1 MNTLHRIFASL
12 VIVLL
17 AMQVTFAQE
26 GMSITEDIKE
36 VMNDL
41 DARQY
46 HTVID
51 QNGKKCA
58 LIKIYT
64 SADNLSFDT
73 GSLGVVKSEQK
84 KSNSEW
90 WVYVP
95 EDTQKLKITHAQ
107 YGQLNTNDGY
117 YYFKPLKAATVYR
130 LELRTPQVDALE
142 KIDSY
147 GFLILETDP
156 NVAQVSIVWH
166 DEEIFNGNTPL
177 QMELHYGE
185 YTYTLS
191 GQGYHEKK
199 GRVVIDKDHVL
210 VKESL
215 VPLISESQTSLSGG
229 NGRLRITTY
238 PYFAEIS
245 VNNTLSGTTPR
256 TLQLPVGEYDVMLS
270 KQGYDTLYRHVA
282 IVADSLTLI
291 DEQLSVQEGVTI
303 STEAQVTDVEFEEIQ
318 AELIERRKKQKE
330 RLKLLST
337 PIQPRFEQMMLID
350 FTLGGGKYLG
360 DTDISLGLNYIAG
373 YRSNALF
380 IGAGVGVLYD
390 FSGSSYHYDPY
401 YYLLYNTKEFVN
413 GSKYQFPLFAHMRV
427 YFTGGKPVQFY
438 MGASIGYIFE
448 QDAELEREIAVGEY
462 EYIPFNA
469 SSLFVSPGLGINIRL
484 SSKVGLDISASYYGR
499 NAIDYSELELIYNR
513 WASGIKINLG
523 ITF

>member
-1 MNTLHRIFASL
+1 MNTLHRIFATL

-17 AMQVTFAQE
+17 AMQVAFAQE

-64 SADNLSFDT
+64 SADNLSFDN

-84 KSNSEW
+84 KSDSEW

-156 NVAQVSIVWH
+156 NGAQVSIVWH
-166 DEEIFNGNTPL
+166 DEEVFNGNTPL

-291 DEQLSVQEGVTI
+291 DEQLSVQEGVTV

-350 FTLGGGKYLG
+350 FTLSGGEYLG
-360 DTDISLGLNYIAG
+360 DTDVSLGLNYIAG

-390 FSGSSYHYDPY
+390 IDGGFSSYSPSYTY
-401 YYLLYNTKEFVN
+401 VFLT

-438 MGASIGYIFE
+438 MGASVGYIFE
-448 QDAELEREIAVGEY
+448 QDAELKRWIDYPSVFK
-462 EYIPFNA
+462 YIPFNA
-469 SSLFVSPGLGINIRL
+469 SSFFVSPGLGINIRL

-499 NAIDYSELELIYNR
+499 NAICYSESEQFHNR